1 MNFVYET
8 DGKTKGD
15 AIRKAMDVLGV
26 GEDDATF
33 ITEGSSLLG
42 LVSRKPVTVRVKN
55 DKKKLSDSALIRGV
69 TLTIIAR
76 LGVEAEI
83 ETIEETDENYI
94 AHVNSEDSGFLIGRQ
109 GRTLD
114 AIQFLVNLL
123 LNKELKKKKRVL
135 VDVARYRERRKEYL
149 KKLARNIAGRVIK
162 NGKSFLLEAMNPYE
176 RRIIHLELEGDAKI
190 TTESEGNGLYK
201 RVRIMRIDENPG
213 NRKRRRGNGNR
224 SQDFDEDD
232 DNIGN
237 RIEN

>member
-33 ITEGSSLLG
+33 ITEGASLLG

-55 DKKKLSDSALIRGV
+55 DKKKLSDNALIRGV
-69 TLTIIAR
+69 TLTVIAR

-83 ETIEETDENYI
+83 ETIEETDENYV

-135 VDVARYRERRKEYL
+135 VDVARYRERRKDYL
-149 KKLARNIAGRVIK
+149 KKLARNIAGRVMK

-201 RVRIMRIDENPG
+201 RVRVMRIDENPG
-213 NRKRRRGNGNR
+213 NRKRRGGNGNR
-224 SQDFDEDD
+224 SQDYDEDD

-237 RIEN
+237 RIDD

>member
-15 AIRKAMDVLGV
+15 AIRKAMEVLGI

-33 ITEGSSLLG
+33 ITEGASFLG
-42 LVSRKPVTVRVKN
+42 LVSRKPVIVRVKN
-55 DKKKLSDSALIRGV
+55 DRKKLSDEALIRGV

-83 ETIEETDENYI
+83 ESIEETDENYV
-94 AHVNSEDSGFLIGRQ
+94 AHVKSEDSGFLIGRQ

-135 VDVARYRERRKEYL
+135 VDVARYRERRRDYL
-149 KKLARNIAGRVIK
+149 KKLARNIAGRVLK
-162 NGKSFLLEAMNPYE
+162 NGKSYLLEAMNPYE
-176 RRIIHLELEGDAKI
+176 RRIIHLELEGDAEI

-213 NRKRRRGNGNR
+213 NRKRRKPNR
-224 SQDFDEDD
+224 SDDYDEDD

-237 RIEN
+237 RIEEG